1 MKNLFKFVIILTI
14 TVIFIYAFSS
24 SFISR
29 DMENLAYV
37 VGLGIDKDEKNPDK
51 IKVSFQFVQLY
62 ALSDSA
68 SSEAPPVFINS
79 VTGNSI
85 NSAINEMNTYIGKEL
100 NLSHCDIIVF
110 SSDFAKEG
118 ISTEIYSLVNNEDIR
133 PSANLVISSSTASS
147 YLENV
152 KPNIEKLVTKYYD
165 TFPITSAFT
174 GYTQDITI
182 GKFYNRLLSDCWDN
196 TVALGEVFK
205 SESSSSEQ
213 SGDSS
218 SSGGNESNSS
228 ESEGMS
234 SSQGQESQSS
244 SGENSQSS
252 SSEGTQSSST
262 QDSQALSEGQSA
274 NAFNISGK
282 RGTQN
287 LGVGVFKDDK
297 LIGQL
302 SGIETI
308 CHLLIINE
316 LKSCIISIPKSN
328 DNTNTND
335 NISSNHGIIDLT
347 LSPKTR
353 PKISVDTK
361 GENPT
366 ISIDLFLNAD
376 ILTVNQSSNYN
387 DSYTLD
393 EISSEAKR
401 YLEDYMNSYVSKVS
415 KEFKTDIDGFARF
428 AIKNFLT
435 EPDWSDYNWQSK
447 YENAKFIINID
458 INVTSSLLLTELD

>member
-1 MKNLFKFVIILTI
+1 MKNLFKFIVILTI
-14 TVIFIYAFSS
+14 IVIFIYAFSS

-29 DMENLAYV
+29 EMENLAYV
-37 VGLGIDKDEKNPDK
+37 VGLGIDKDEKDPDK

-62 ALSDSA
+62 ALSDNA
-68 SSEAPPVFINS
+68 SSEAPPTFINS

-174 GYTQDITI
+174 GYTQDISL

-205 SESSSSEQ
+205 SESSSEQ
-213 SGDSS
+213 SGSSS
-218 SSGGNESNSS
+218 SSGGDGSKSS
-228 ESEGMS
+228 ESEGMP

-244 SGENSQSS
+244 GSENSQSS
-252 SSEGTQSSST
+252 SSASSQPSGS

-287 LGVGVFKDDK
+287 IGVGVFKDDK
-297 LIGQL
+297 LIGKL

-316 LKSCIISIPKSN
+316 LKSCIITIPQSS
-328 DNTNTND
+328 DNSDNND
-335 NISSNHGIIDLT
+335 NISSNQGIIDLT

-366 ISIDLFLNAD
+366 ICIDLFLNAD
-376 ILTVNQSSNYN
+376 ILTVNQSSDYN
-387 DSYTLD
+387 DSYTL
-393 EISSEAKR
+393 EEVSSYAKH
-401 YLEDYMNSYVSKVS
+401 YIEDKMNSYVNKVS
-415 KEFKTDIDGFARF
+415 KELKTDVDGFARF

-435 EPDWSDYNWQSK
+435 ESDWSGYDWQSK